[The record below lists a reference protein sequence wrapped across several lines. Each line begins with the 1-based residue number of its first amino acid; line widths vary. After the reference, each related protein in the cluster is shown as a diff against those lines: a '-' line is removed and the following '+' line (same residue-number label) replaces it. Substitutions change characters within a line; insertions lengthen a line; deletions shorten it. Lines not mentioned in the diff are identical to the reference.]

1 MSRRAAKVTQA
12 DVARVIRAAE
22 QVAPGRFEVEITPE
36 GRILVRPSTE
46 APKPEPQVAP
56 EVEFDF

>member
-1 MSRRAAKVTQA
+1 MTRRAAKVTQA

-22 QVAPGRFEVEITPE
+22 QVAPGRFEIEVTPD
-36 GRILVRPSTE
+36 GRILLRQAIE
-46 APKPEPQVAP
+46 MPKPEPQVAP